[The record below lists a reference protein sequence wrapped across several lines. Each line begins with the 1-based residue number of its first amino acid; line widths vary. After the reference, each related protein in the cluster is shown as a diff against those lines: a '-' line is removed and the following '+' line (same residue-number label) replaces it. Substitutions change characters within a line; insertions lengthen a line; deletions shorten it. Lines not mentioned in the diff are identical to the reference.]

1 MVSRT
6 PYSPKAASTKAAST
20 VETVGRTYSTQ
31 TEGGEM
37 PLIAQVRLSGHAT
50 ITSCQWPPPTPSLV
64 IRPPGYGTSINQCS
78 DLDALGGK
86 KLLLILGIIIF
97 ICVFSCMCLCCCY
110 SICLQ
115 CSQTALKR
123 AASRLLK
130 PPADNSGRTL
140 QMQVVGASHKGRP
153 LEEVIERSWPPTDP
167 SRGSSLPPLTLELC
181 SVHRATGGSD
191 CKVSAYN
198 AGDLGSTP
206 RPVRSSR
213 ERNGKPLQYSCLEN
227 PMDGGAW

>member
-1 MVSRT
+1 MLLVEKNS
-6 PYSPKAASTKAAST
+6 YLFWELLSSSVFSLACASVAAIASASSAA
-20 VETVGRTYSTQ
+20 
-31 TEGGEM
+31 
-37 PLIAQVRLSGHAT
+37 RL
-50 ITSCQWPPPTPSLV
+50 PSNEL
-64 IRPPGYGTSINQCS
+64 PPGYWNP
-78 DLDALGGK
+78 
-86 KLLLILGIIIF
+86 LLIIQG
-97 ICVFSCMCLCCCY
+97 
-110 SICLQ
+110 
-115 CSQTALKR
+115 A
-123 AASRLLK
+123 
-130 PPADNSGRTL
+130 L

-206 RPVRSSR
+206 RPGRSSR